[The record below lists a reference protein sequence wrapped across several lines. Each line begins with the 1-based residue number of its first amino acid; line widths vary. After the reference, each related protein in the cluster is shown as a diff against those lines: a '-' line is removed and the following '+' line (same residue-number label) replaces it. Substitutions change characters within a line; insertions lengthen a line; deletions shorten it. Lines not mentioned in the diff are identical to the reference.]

1 MDFFIPYF
9 LQDYSFGYKGE
20 KIYSFDDDDKA

>member
-1 MDFFIPYF
+1 MDYFIPYF

-20 KIYSFDDDDKA
+20 KIEALDEQAQ